1 MDIDEW
7 DRGEKFEHE
16 IKPDFDFRLYFE
28 VLQYY
33 PA

>member
-1 MDIDEW
+1 MDTDEW
-7 DRGEKFEHE
+7 DREEKFEHE
-16 IKPDFDFRLYFE
+16 IKPDFDFHSYFE